1 MLVTVKLI
9 LHLFLIGDG
18 KLRKV
23 QNSAPPPELP
33 DSLLWDLKERDVDSL
48 RGSVRRI
55 KFEIK
60 HHTSALVF
68 TLFKTIKS
76 FIHFI
81 THTEF
86 LESSISSH
94 DYFSPSS
101 LLSFHIKWN
110 LQMCPA
116 SVFILTLKKW
126 EAPVTAARQQITE
139 IQNFHFL
146 LKSEASLIFPFH
158 NLHFLI
164 SSNGEW
170 KMEATGT
177 ELWITGS
184 TLRADA
190 KVAQHCCAFS
200 APASTECPS
209 LQSGLGNNSTFSV
222 ECLACILVPCSFSL
236 AHKGPFS
243 IWRLIIPTFCKRLKA
258 KGNQGHKFRCNRRG
272 HRLKPKGL

>member
-86 LESSISSH
+86 LESSIFSN
-94 DYFSPSS
+94 DYFPPSS

-164 SSNGEW
+164 FEWRMRNGGDRDRALNNWVHIEGW
-170 KMEATGT
+170 CK
-177 ELWITGS
+177 GS
-184 TLRADA
+184 TTLLCFFCTCFYR
-190 KVAQHCCAFS
+190 
-200 APASTECPS
+200 
-209 LQSGLGNNSTFSV
+209 
-222 ECLACILVPCSFSL
+222 VPFFVKW
-236 AHKGPFS
+236 A
-243 IWRLIIPTFCKRLKA
+243 W
-258 KGNQGHKFRCNRRG
+258 Q
-272 HRLKPKGL
+272 